1 MSHVVILIPPDLDH
15 TVRPGERGPEP
26 HTVTLRSWAVL
37 RSSGWL
43 SVFTLVAAGACSDT
57 SGCGTTPLPNGSLP
71 ATQTIEGGAQIR
83 ITRQG
88 FQKLTGVVPDLINA
102 QIADGFCVPEGTQA
116 TIHYCY
122 EAQGQCNPGCLADVS
137 LNAIQFV
144 ASSSTTL
151 TLRLDLAA
159 NATVPTEAPGFAPCY
174 LTAVGDHLYGDADI
188 QLLPDPTTGALTV
201 TLTQIRNIDLSRLNV
216 TGSSGFC
223 SGASVF
229 ATFLKD
235 YFATAIADY
244 MTPTVNDL
252 IQSYLPDPLGIEGVV
267 DIGSLLASIS
277 PGTQAGLET
286 RIIPGGFATVFG
298 NSQLQITGATL
309 GVITGFNSDEDP
321 TTRGA
326 GSASEPALCVPPILP
341 PVLSAAPY
349 SLSTTSRGTYVLPA
363 VPGFSGTPD
372 PLGRDLSIGIS
383 EMMLDLAGHHA
394 VTSGAACLG
403 IGTSLV
409 PQLNLGTF
417 GVLVPS
423 VSELGNDDGND
434 PMLLVTRP
442 QKAIDFTIG
451 DNTAQSPAL
460 TIHLHDFEI
469 DVYAFLFERYTR
481 AFTMSATLD
490 VGINVEFDQPPGG
503 GWQVKPTLVGLSSS
517 DVAIKV
523 LNNQFVAET
532 AAQLEGAL
540 PSVFDL
546 RVTQLAIPT
555 IDLPTFA
562 GFSIGNPSIARVTST
577 APATSFLAI
586 NANLDV
592 VAPVAQI
599 KSAARAALRSVDTPP
614 IDSVRA
620 ALVNAP
626 GGKLPT
632 VTFDVDAVD
641 QLGRPLEWSW
651 RVGNGLW
658 HPYTEAT
665 PLAISDRAFA
675 WQGTYTI
682 GLMSRVR
689 GDQATASGETV
700 VPVVIDSVGPHV
712 TKKSGWDGER
722 YVVRGW
728 DVVGE
733 TAIKIAFGSPG
744 DDEPKTSWHAAASA
758 DLTRGEV
765 SALAVDGELAV
776 FLEDERGNRTIA
788 LVRPFH
794 GQAGSSGCSCDAS
807 SGSPSGTAGL
817 LLLVVL
823 GLRRRRRPNR

>member
-1 MSHVVILIPPDLDH
+1 MHRE
-15 TVRPGERGPEP
+15 TRERG
-26 HTVTLRSWAVL
+26 TSADGGTLRSTAVL
-37 RSSGWL
+37 RSPGWL
-43 SVFTLVAAGACSDT
+43 SIITLVATGACSDT
-57 SGCGTTPLPNGSLP
+57 TGCGTTPLPNGELP

-102 QIADGFCVPEGTQA
+102 QIEDGFCVPEGTEA

-122 EAQGQCNPGCLADVS
+122 EVQGRCNTGCLVDLA
-137 LNAIQFV
+137 LNAVQFV
-144 ASSSTTL
+144 ATNSTTL
-151 TLRLDLAA
+151 TVRLDLAA
-159 NATVPTEAPGFAPCY
+159 NATVPADAPGFDPCY

-188 QLLPDPTTGALTV
+188 ALVPDPTTGELTV
-201 TLTQIRNIDLSRLNV
+201 TLTQIRNVDLSRLNV

-223 SGASVF
+223 SGASAF
-229 ATFLKD
+229 AGFLKD
-235 YFATAIADY
+235 YFADQLADY

-349 SLSTTSRGTYVLPA
+349 SLTPTARGSFLLPA
-363 VPGFSGTPD
+363 APGFSGSPD
-372 PLGRDLSIGIS
+372 PLGRDLSIGVS

-403 IGTSLV
+403 IGTALV

-423 VSELGNDDGND
+423 VAELGNDDGND

-442 QKAIDFTIG
+442 QRAIDFTIG

-460 TIHLHDFEI
+460 TVHLRDLEI

-490 VGINVEFDQPPGG
+490 IGINVEFDQPAGAP
-503 GWQVKPTLVGLSSS
+503 WQVKPTLAGLSSS
-517 DVAIKV
+517 DVEIKV
-523 LNNQFVAET
+523 INSQFVAESVT
-532 AAQLEGAL
+532 NLEGAL

-546 RVTQLAIPT
+546 LVTQLAIPT

-562 GFSIGNPSIARVTST
+562 GFAIGNPSIAKVTST
-577 APATSFLAI
+577 APAASFLAL

-599 KSAARAALRSVDTPP
+599 KSAARAKLRSVETPS

-620 ALVNAP
+620 ALANTA
-626 GGKLPT
+626 GGKLPV
-632 VTFDVDAVD
+632 VTFDVDTVD

-658 HPYTEAT
+658 HPYASAT
-665 PLAISDRAFA
+665 PLTISDRAFA
-675 WQGTYTI
+675 WQGTYSI

-689 GDQATASGETV
+689 GDQGTASGETV

-712 TKKSGWDGER
+712 TRKSGWDDDR
-722 YVVRGW
+722 YVVRGF

-733 TAIKIAFGSPG
+733 RAIKIAFGSPG
-744 DDEPKTSWHAAASA
+744 DDEPKTPWQATASA
-758 DLTRGEV
+758 DLSRGQV
-765 SALAVDGELAV
+765 TALAVDGELAV

-788 LVRPFH
+788 LVQPFH
-794 GQAGSSGCSCDAS
+794 GQAGASGCSCESS
-807 SGSPSGTAGL
+807 SGAGAQTL
-817 LLLVVL
+817 LFVLLGLVS
-823 GLRRRRRPNR
+823 LRRRRVR